1 MQIDQTCLTYT
12 FYVHGLWCVYMAK
25 ALRDEL
31 TFHISKH
38 KQVLFT
44 QLMTWHVCI
53 VAVKWLIDILLWW
66 YDRLAITSTLE
77 RYFLFEFHILSGV
90 YEACYLSAIKVL
102 QVLSNIFWH

>member
-1 MQIDQTCLTYT
+1 MRCAFGQICRLTKRALHIHSMFTAY
-12 FYVHGLWCVYMAK
+12 GVYMAK

-53 VAVKWLIDILLWW
+53 VAVKWLIDILL
-66 YDRLAITSTLE
+66 
-77 RYFLFEFHILSGV
+77 
-90 YEACYLSAIKVL
+90 
-102 QVLSNIFWH
+102 